1 MDLGGDR
8 VEKSIKTLTAEIIK
22 HAGENQGLQD
32 FRGPNF
38 SSQPDVCGFLG
49 SKEIVRAISQHLSA

>member
-1 MDLGGDR
+1 MTLALTR
-8 VEKSIKTLTAEIIK
+8 KTLTAEIIK

-38 SSQPDVCGFLG
+38 SSQPDVCGLLAKDHPG
-49 SKEIVRAISQHLSA
+49 